1 MGIGRLLF
9 GFGRSSHILPP
20 PKAGSLLGT
29 HSETLADSLIN
40 RGLFSHACAT
50 IMHAQRLYSD
60 CNSDPLY
67 CCAPPTAVPH
77 PLHTHTQHCALL
89 QSILKLMLQ
98 LAPLTRIF
106 SACWTVSV
114 CWTFS
119 WWSGSDHFSYPLM
132 MTKWITSKHTCTT
145 QHMKC
150 SCTHCTLSPGHTLS
164 L

>member
-1 MGIGRLLF
+1 
-9 GFGRSSHILPP
+9 
-20 PKAGSLLGT
+20 
-29 HSETLADSLIN
+29 
-40 RGLFSHACAT
+40 
-50 IMHAQRLYSD
+50 MHVQQSCMLRDYSD
-60 CNSDPLY
+60 CNNDPSIAVPHPLHT
-67 CCAPPTAVPH
+67 PPTAVPH

-119 WWSGSDHFSYPLM
+119 WWSGSRWSGSDHFSYPLM
-132 MTKWITSKHTCTT
+132 MTKWITSTHTRTT

-164 L
+164 LLQSAQGLVYLTVP